1 MKRSGLVLLFVVTFL
16 GFCPLSLSAPCRT
29 LDWARVENQ
38 KDLDRLKDVCVINSS
53 LAIFTRDI
61 RQITLP
67 DLKKVGLINI
77 DSDGLEAIA
86 FPSLES
92 ARDLYM
98 TSSDLKIAEF
108 PQLREVSSRLVVN
121 QTSVSFLNFSQL
133 SRVGRL
139 IIQNCPKL
147 EFVFSESLLPPGS
160 IWLENNPSLS
170 EVCESRLLADTQA
183 ISVAEMTL
191 LQENNRK
198 MATFKRLYHRDAIAA
213 PIRPTGHKTQFDSFG
228 MIVNH
233 YYNWYPYEYSRYVGY
248 IGPWGYS
255 WIYWL

>member
-1 MKRSGLVLLFVVTFL
+1 MRHYWIPSVFLLVLSIFSSSSF
-16 GFCPLSLSAPCRT
+16 SAPCRT

-53 LAIFTRDI
+53 LAIFTKDI

-67 DLKKVGLINI
+67 GLKKVGLINI

-108 PQLREVSSRLVVN
+108 PQLQEVSSRLVVN

-170 EVCESRLLADTQA
+170 KVCESRLLADTQA
-183 ISVAEMTL
+183 ISVEEMTL
-191 LQENNRK
+191 LQENNRR
-198 MATFKRLYHRDAIAA
+198 MATFKRLYHRDAVAA

-233 YYNWYPYEYSRYVGY
+233 YYDWYPYEYSRYVGY